1 MSVQL
6 GVGAPTN
13 SGEAF
18 AYIQRLQDGATIDD
32 LKVLALTEAIGLEL
46 YEAMAR
52 KTDHPEVQAL
62 LQRAGREEL
71 GHAHRVSKA
80 IEILTGEPFPI
91 PAIED
96 HPFYTPLE
104 TGPITKEVLLGIAQG
119 EFAGEELYKG
129 VASGF
134 SDPEVLKLFAL
145 NGKEERQHGERLHK
159 IVELLYG

>member
-6 GVGAPTN
+6 GPGAPTN

-18 AYIQRLQDGATIDD
+18 AYLQRLKDGATIDD
-32 LKVLALTEAIGLEL
+32 LKVLALTEAIGQPL
-46 YEAMAR
+46 YEAMVQ
-52 KTDHPEVQAL
+52 KTDNPEVQAL

-71 GHAHRVSKA
+71 GHAHRVGKA
-80 IEILTGEPFPI
+80 IEMLTGEPFPI
-91 PAIED
+91 PALED

-104 TGPITKEVLLGIAQG
+104 TGPITKEVLLGIAEG
-119 EFAGEELYKG
+119 EFAGEEMYRG

-134 SDPEVLKLFAL
+134 DDPEVKKLFAL
-145 NGKEERQHGERLHK
+145 NGGEERQHGERLHR